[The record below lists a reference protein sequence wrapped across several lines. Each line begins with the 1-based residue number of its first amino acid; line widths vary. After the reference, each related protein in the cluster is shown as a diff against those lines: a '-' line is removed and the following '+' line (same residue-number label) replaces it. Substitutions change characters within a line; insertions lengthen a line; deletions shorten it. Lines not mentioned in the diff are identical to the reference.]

1 MRYLLLFLLL
11 MPGFATAAI
20 EGYEFSSSENERRF
34 HSMTQELR
42 CPTCQNQNISD
53 SDAPLAAD
61 LRREVHRMIEAGEPD
76 QAIIDFMV
84 LRFGDF
90 VHYRPRLTSTTWFLW
105 YGPYVLLA
113 LGFLAVILVSHNRR
127 RKRTTL
133 PADDADAVSRTEVE
147 PVSENTIQESTG
159 LEAPRLTPQEQQQLQ
174 KLLQQEQ
181 DK

>member
-11 MPGFATAAI
+11 MPGLASAAI

-113 LGFLAVILVSHNRR
+113 VGFLAVILVSHNRR
-127 RKRTTL
+127 RKRSTL
-133 PADDADAVSRTEVE
+133 QTDAEVVSSADMEPDSEDAVE
-147 PVSENTIQESTG
+147 ESTG

>member
-11 MPGFATAAI
+11 MPGFAVAAI
-20 EGYEFSSSENERRF
+20 EGYEFSSSDNERRF

-61 LRREVHRMIEAGEPD
+61 LRREVHRMIEAGESD

-127 RKRTTL
+127 RKRRTL
-133 PADDADAVSRTEVE
+133 SPDDADAVSSADVV
-147 PVSENTIQESTG
+147 PDSENETG
-159 LEAPRLTPQEQQQLQ
+159 LEAHRLTPQEQQQLQ